1 MKFNEQDR
9 SGAVAPSLR
18 SEPALERSEGSGP
31 MGIEMLPLRKLR
43 ASAHCAQHDMTGFG
57 C

>member
-9 SGAVAPSLR
+9 SGAVAPSQPSDPPLQ
-18 SEPALERSEGSGP
+18 PSEGSGP
-31 MGIEMLPLRKLR
+31 MGKEMLPQRKHR
-43 ASAHCAQHDMTGFG
+43 PSAHCAQHDMTGFG